1 MKKLR
6 KFLNVSVMVMTVLS
20 MCGLGM
26 LTPNFAS
33 AAASAGDL
41 IKMEGNS
48 SVYYFDG
55 AKRFVFPNE
64 TTYFSWYSD
73 FSGVVTIPA
82 SELQSYPLGGN
93 VTMRPGT
100 KLVKITTDPS
110 VYAVE
115 ANGVL
120 RKIQNEAQAASLYGT
135 DWAKRVVDVPDAFF
149 TNYTIGS
156 VLASGSI
163 PAGSLVKNAGS
174 SNVFYFDGSNYRA
187 IASEAAMNANR
198 FNFSNVLTVS
208 NTITASGNAITGME
222 EALVKTSQG
231 ATSGQGQVV
240 TGSGLMVSL
249 NSTTPASMNIPKGVP
264 AEFLKINLT
273 AANDGPV
280 NVSSIKLTAYGLSP
294 DVRKIQEVTFYDNG
308 VKVGN
313 SRTINSDR
321 IATFN
326 FATPIYVAA
335 GTTKTLVVKANVDA
349 TSGNYGL
356 GIASASDIISSG
368 ASVSGSFPIQGN
380 LMSAIEASVGSLEI
394 STVIKNDLTPS
405 FGEENV
411 VLADFDLK
419 ATNTEDILLSSLSLY
434 NGGTNANNIVTNLRL
449 FIDGN
454 EVTTG
459 SYVNR
464 YATFSLNNY
473 QIEKGDVVRI
483 EVKGDMGITSV
494 NDTIELYFKDSND
507 IVAFGKI
514 NGFRA
519 SVDAA
524 RLDTRT
530 EASEIKLTSG
540 DFTIAMD
547 KTATPAKDVKPGDK
561 RVVLATISMKSN
573 GENVTLSEI
582 KGNDFYIDIKNGGTS
597 YDKDVIEN
605 VELVDLST
613 GGVYDLSLTRASGVN
628 KLSLNDDINFVKGVE
643 KKFALRADILDT
655 TDVIEN
661 LTLKAEL
668 KAAALRMEGDVSGA
682 NIKVEDITP
691 ASVNGS
697 LITIRKAALTLTPIT
712 LNTVNVVG
720 GGTEVV
726 YRAKVKA
733 GNADSVRLQSV
744 GFTSQAAAGG
754 GANAFI
760 NSNISMLELYLDG
773 KLLRR
778 VSSISGTAV
787 SFNSLDANN
796 NVISAG
802 REVDLELRAT
812 FASNLTADGFA
823 LRVNAISSRSVDG
836 NNSIT
841 TTLGAAD
848 WSRNVNV
855 ASQGTLKVEMH
866 TSDSKANKDSF
877 LLAGSQTEAGRY
889 LGELRFITEKEAI
902 KVDKLT
908 LTNTATTNK
917 ATNADIK
924 SVKLV
929 KADGTVVAEK
939 VVEAN
944 ADVVFD
950 PFNVTFEADKTTSL
964 FIVAVAKGIN
974 VAGDPSS
981 TATAGNTIAYQ
992 RGAVQATGLNS
1003 GDAIN
1008 VPSNTT
1014 SSKVAT
1020 IVGSKLNSITN
1031 VMSDGK
1037 LANGTRTIGE
1047 YKFVFDNGSNRK
1059 SNNEELKAVLNQLVV
1074 AIDKDA
1080 TTTLGTV
1087 NLYVK
1092 NNSGVKV
1099 AADVTNGA
1107 GSNKVATWTT
1117 SLNTLEEL
1125 DGEVTLVIEAAIS
1138 AVPERGWLETSI
1150 TIASDNVK
1158 YNGHNIGENI
1168 LSANE
1173 KVKGAY
1179 LAD

>member
-1 MKKLR
+1 
-6 KFLNVSVMVMTVLS
+6 MVMTVLS

-313 SRTINSDR
+313 SRPINSDR

-349 TSGNYGL
+349 DSGNYGL

-380 LMSAIEASVGSLEI
+380 LMSAIEASVGRLEI
-394 STVIKNDLTPS
+394 SAVNKNPLTPS

-419 ATNTEDILLSSLSLY
+419 AANTEDILLNSLSLY

-524 RLDTRT
+524 RLGTRT

-582 KGNDFYIDIKNGGTS
+582 KGNDFYIDIKNAS
-597 YDKDVIEN
+597 SSSADVIEN

-613 GGVYDLSLTRASGVN
+613 GGVYDLSASSTTEG
-628 KLSLNDDINFVKGVE
+628 KIELSLNDDINFVKGVE

-682 NIKVEDITP
+682 DIKVEDITP

-697 LITIRKAALTLTPIT
+697 LITIKKAALTLTPIT
-712 LNTVNVVG
+712 LNDVNVVG

-744 GFTSQAAAGG
+744 GFASTKLTGG
-754 GANAFI
+754 DADNAFI

-778 VSSISGTAV
+778 VSSISGTSV
-787 SFNSLDANN
+787 SFNSLDTNN

-812 FASNLTADGFA
+812 FASNLTAAGFK

-841 TTLGAAD
+841 TTLGGTD

-855 ASQGTLKVEMH
+855 ASKGTLKVEMH

-889 LGELRFITEKEAI
+889 LGELKFITEKEAI

-908 LTNTATTNK
+908 LTKVSEQT

-981 TATAGNTIAYQ
+981 TATAGRTIAYT

-1003 GDAIN
+1003 GDAI
-1008 VPSNTT
+1008 VVDASAT

-1047 YKFVFDNGSNRK
+1047 YKFVFDNGANRK
-1059 SNNEELKAVLNQLVV
+1059 SNNEELKAVLDRLVV

-1092 NNSGVKV
+1092 NNSGVK
-1099 AADVTNGA
+1099 ASTVTDGTD
-1107 GSNKVATWTT
+1107 SNKIATWTT

-1150 TIASDNVK
+1150 TIAGENVK
-1158 YNGHNIGENI
+1158 YNTHNIGGNI